1 MAEESYDNLSFDS
14 IVELCERAKFIRD
27 MFTDNEIDALY
38 SFMQEPEVKQEPRHR
53 LPEKLSEKCNVLI
66 FEFLASKYSETNS
79 PLVEAYSIFCNK
91 FSAENMFELYF
102 LLKDSFL
109 RTDDATTP
117 ILEKISAELKEDEE
131 VFHNYLDLHGMTE
144 GEFDNMIEE
153 LTHQKSLIAYASK
166 FTKYWRKMINLIL
179 EYTKK
184 KYFSH
189 LTGSTK
195 ELIPETLYAAKRL
208 YDTFPSICQR
218 AESLSG
224 SLLEI
229 KMISCYFNQNDE
241 NKTDAVLGILFSVV
255 LMYKLAYIDDWQ
267 HNLFEFVFDNMNEPQ
282 KLGFIHFLNL
292 SVNEGGSPYVEEFCD
307 AMEVYCDENE
317 VKQPIPWNLITRRNV
332 ILARDNN
339 NYETTQYVRVR
350 RNKLK
355 GSPNGEEEDRIL
367 HRNLKKLHGLLI
379 DRGCIGEETN
389 TELFIYR
396 LSGLNRP
403 DEYIMSKRI
412 LCNDIKFMAYVLRG
426 LCSCDKEK
434 LPASTLNKFFLSKN
448 GKEPNFSANTNVQA
462 EDFERKNSNPK
473 LLEAMD
479 ILEKCGFVNC
489 KDIHNGNR

>member
-1 MAEESYDNLSFDS
+1 MAEESHDNFSLDS
-14 IVELCERAKFIRD
+14 IVELGERAKFIRD

-66 FEFLASKYSETNS
+66 LEFLASKYSETNS

-91 FSAENMFELYF
+91 FSAENMFEQYF
-102 LLKDSFL
+102 LLKDSFA
-109 RTDDATTP
+109 RTNDATTP

-131 VFHNYLDLHGMTE
+131 VFHNYLVLHGMTE

-153 LTHQKSLIAYASK
+153 LTHQKSLIAYSYK
-166 FTKYWRKMINLIL
+166 FTKYWRKIINLIL

-195 ELIPETLYAAKRL
+195 ELIPEALYASKRL

-218 AESLSG
+218 ADSLSG
-224 SLLEI
+224 CLLEM
-229 KMISCYFNQNDE
+229 KKVSCYFNQNDE
-241 NKTDAVLGILFSVV
+241 NKTDVVLGILFSVV
-255 LMYKLAYIDDWQ
+255 LIYKLSYKDDWQ
-267 HNLFEFVFDNMNEPQ
+267 HNFFEFVFDNMNEPQ
-282 KLGFIHFLNL
+282 KLGFIYFLNL
-292 SVNEGGSPYVEEFCD
+292 SVNEGGSPYVEEFCN
-307 AMEVYCDENE
+307 AMEVYCDENG
-317 VKQPIPWNLITRRNV
+317 VKQPIPLNLITRRNI
-332 ILARDNN
+332 ILVRDNN
-339 NYETTQYVRVR
+339 NYDTTQYVRVR

-355 GSPNGEEEDRIL
+355 GSPEGEEEDRIL
-367 HRNLKKLHGLLI
+367 YRNLKKLHGL
-379 DRGCIGEETN
+379 
-389 TELFIYR
+389 
-396 LSGLNRP
+396 P

-412 LCNDIKFMAYVLRG
+412 LCNDIKSMAYVLRG

-434 LPASTLNKFFLSKN
+434 LPASTLNNFFLSKN
-448 GKEPNFSANTNVQA
+448 DKEPNFSANTNVQA

-473 LLEAMD
+473 LLEAID